1 MFVPRNEI
9 QPEKLD
15 ELSER
20 RIMAYDSELMLV
32 EVSLKKNGVGATHTH
47 PHHQVDYLVSGRV
60 EFNLN
65 GEKRIL
71 LPGDSVVIPPN
82 LPHGAFAD
90 NVKIYA
96 QICLQF
102 RNNRLIIPCP
112 DNFL

>member
-1 MFVPRNEI
+1 MFVPREKI

-20 RIMAYDSELMLV
+20 RMMAYDSDLMLV
-32 EVSLKKNGVGATHTH
+32 EVSLKKNGIGAVHTH

-82 LPHGAFAD
+82 LPHGAFALED
-90 NVKIYA
+90 SVLLDIFSPMREDFVKA
-96 QICLQF
+96 V
-102 RNNRLIIPCP
+102 RK
-112 DNFL
+112 

>member
-1 MFVPRNEI
+1 MFVPRNGIE
-9 QPEKLD
+9 PEKLD

-32 EVSLKKNGVGATHTH
+32 EVSLKKNGIGAVHTH

-65 GEKRIL
+65 GKKRIL

-82 LPHGAFAD
+82 IPHGALALEDSVLLDIFSPMREDFVNAE
-90 NVKIYA
+90 
-96 QICLQF
+96 
-102 RNNRLIIPCP
+102 RS
-112 DNFL
+112 

>member
-47 PHHQVDYLVSGRV
+47 PHHQVV
-60 EFNLN
+60 
-65 GEKRIL
+65 IL
-71 LPGDSVVIPPN
+71 
-82 LPHGAFAD
+82 
-90 NVKIYA
+90 
-96 QICLQF
+96 
-102 RNNRLIIPCP
+102 
-112 DNFL
+112 